1 MGLRSGGPPP
11 QRALLLTCCLL
22 SVVHAAKINKERC
35 ASQGFGET
43 LTCGTCDK
51 MRDALTGAEGMED
64 GSKAKAV
71 ETLVKECQGCC
82 KNGLVSYIQ
91 GKFEV
96 CD

>member
-1 MGLRSGGPPP
+1 MGLRSGGSP
-11 QRALLLTCCLL
+11 QRALLLTCCLV

-43 LTCGTCDK
+43 LTCSTCNK
-51 MRDALTGAEGMED
+51 MRDALEGAEGV
-64 GSKAKAV
+64 GGTSKAKAV